1 MTFSEYLNFTI
12 NIYGTN
18 LQMYSNLFWPFATNS
33 FTNFIQRP
41 RESVIANLD
50 FVCPWLMS
58 TTHIVSKWSS
68 ALKTMK
74 IKSGS
79 SLFTTKMPYTTR
91 TLFKLWSLQ
100 FTRYSLKSFWYSSER
115 TKQFSPLCILTQIW
129 ISRLSGRKEV
139 LRLIISENQVQ
150 FSKQFVT
157 NLKNFH

>member
-1 MTFSEYLNFTI
+1 
-12 NIYGTN
+12 
-18 LQMYSNLFWPFATNS
+18 MYSNLFWPFATNS

-50 FVCPWLMS
+50 FACPWLMS
-58 TTHIVSKWSS
+58 TIHIVSKWWS

-74 IKSGS
+74 IKSGN

-91 TLFKLWSLQ
+91 TLFELWSLQ

-139 LRLIISENQVQ
+139 LRLIISKNQVQ

-157 NLKNFH
+157 NLKNFQ

>member
-1 MTFSEYLNFTI
+1 MH
-12 NIYGTN
+12 
-18 LQMYSNLFWPFATNS
+18 PFFLLLATHS

-41 RESVIANLD
+41 KEYVIANLD
-50 FVCPWLMS
+50 FVCPWLML
-58 TTHIVSKWSS
+58 TTLIVSKWSS

-74 IKSGS
+74 IKSGN

-139 LRLIISENQVQ
+139 LRLIISKNQVQ